1 MIAEQE
7 ETQDFKLDLAQKAFL
22 LKHPEIEGVDQVK
35 LKSELLDY
43 VFDKDLA
50 AVYEHL
56 CEEFGWDVDDMRL
69 QAMKAKN
76 AEKAKELDEKIK
88 DAEENLGETDVRD
101 ACLAKAN
108 YFADIGDRE
117 KAFKAY
123 EVTEEKTP
131 SVGNKIDLVFS
142 QIRLDILYKDWH
154 SVKKN
159 LVKVKKFCDEG
170 GDWERKN
177 KVKVYEAVYCIS
189 TRDMKRAADLFLDAT
204 ATFATPELFPFSSCI
219 FYAVVT
225 SMIAL
230 DRVSLKKRVVD
241 APEILTVIEEVP
253 HLAPLLNSLYNCSY
267 SEFFQ
272 ALCKISE
279 QIRKDMYLHPHFR
292 YYLREIRVMAYSQ
305 FLESYKS
312 VTMKSMAAAF
322 NVGENFLDKEI
333 SDFIVAGRLHAKIDK
348 VAGVIE
354 TNRPDARNA
363 LYQQTIKQGDL
374 LLNRIQKLSKVID
387 LE

>member
-1 MIAEQE
+1 MSGE
-7 ETQDFKLDLAQKAFL
+7 EEEVQDFKLDLAQKAFL

-35 LKSELLDY
+35 LKAELLDY
-43 VFDKDLA
+43 VFEKDLA
-50 AVYEHL
+50 PVYEHL
-56 CEEFGWDVDDMRL
+56 CSEFGWDMDDMRL
-69 QAMKAKN
+69 QSMKEKN
-76 AEKAKELDEKIK
+76 AEKIKEFEEKIK

-101 ACLAKAN
+101 ACLAKAD
-108 YFADIGDRE
+108 YFASIGDRA
-117 KAFKAY
+117 KAVEAY
-123 EVTEEKTP
+123 DTTEGKTP

-142 QIRLDILYKDWH
+142 QIRLDILYGDWQ

-159 LVKVKKFCDEG
+159 VVKAKKFCDEG

-177 KVKVYEAVYCIS
+177 KVKVYEALYCMS
-189 TRDMKRAADLFLDAT
+189 TRDMLRAAQLFLDAT

-219 FYAVVT
+219 FYAVIT

-272 ALCKISE
+272 ALCNISE
-279 QIRKDMYLHPHFR
+279 AIRKDMYLYPHFR
-292 YYLREIRVMAYSQ
+292 YYMREIRVMAYSQ

-312 VTMKSMAAAF
+312 VTMKSMAEAF
-322 NVGENFLDKEI
+322 SVGEDFLDKEI
-333 SDFIVAGRLHAKIDK
+333 SNYIVAGRLHAKIDK